1 MPPPVE
7 VVVVVV
13 GRVVVVVGLV
23 VVVAGRVVVVVGRV
37 VVVVGLVVVVVGR
50 DVVVVGREVVV
61 VGLVVVVVGRVV
73 VVGLRDVVVVGRVV
87 VDVVERPVVV
97 VVVAAWAVVAVVG
110 RVVGRRAGAVEAG
123 APGEAVE
130 GGLVAGAVAWGAV
143 ATTDSLD
150 GGLEVGRPAVVD
162 GRIDGRFGVV
172 VVGVVVVVVV
182 LRSESPPE
190 TNGRN
195 GAVDDGVDGEIDV
208 EVGAT
213 TDVDE
218 VVGIEV
224 VEIEVVGFEV
234 VGFDVAGIV
243 VVVASV
249 VLVSSVFGSAG
260 PSIPEV
266 LVPLLGAV
274 DVVVEFGTVV
284 SEPTADTWSPSSP
297 GQSHRPPISST
308 ASATI
313 RATADRPSGSVT
325 APRPPVEAGRF
336 GRGVPAASP
345 LMSTASFAVV
355 RFRRARCIVE
365 SRRHSSDHGT
375 LQQLCRFHDE
385 NVAEN
390 RPYRHI

>member
-7 VVVVVV
+7 VVVVV

-110 RVVGRRAGAVEAG
+110 RVVGRRAGAVEVG

-213 TDVDE
+213 TDVD
-218 VVGIEV
+218 EV